1 MKVRE
6 SGMPAEELWEG
17 FFNPAELLET
27 LGIGCEVKDVVE
39 LGCGYGTF
47 TLPAARMI
55 GGRIYAVDLE
65 PAMIT
70 RVAGRAHAAG
80 IDNVVAMQRD
90 FVADGLGLE
99 DKSVDYAL
107 VFNILHAER
116 PVELLRETCR
126 VLKPGGRAGVIHWNY
141 DPSTPRGP
149 PMAIRPKPGQCIE
162 WGRQAGFALIKAL
175 DLKPYHYGLVF
186 QKHAER
192 GADR

>member
-6 SGMPAEELWEG
+6 SGMPAEEVWEG
-17 FFNPAELLET
+17 FFNPADMLES
-27 LGIGCEVKDVVE
+27 LGLGNDVKDVVE

-47 TLPAARMI
+47 TLPAARVI
-55 GGRIYAVDLE
+55 GGRIYALDLE

-70 RVAGRAHAAG
+70 RVAGRARAAG
-80 IDNVVAMQRD
+80 IGNIVPEQRD

-99 DKSVDYAL
+99 DKSIDYAL
-107 VFNILHAER
+107 VFHILHAER

-149 PMAIRPKPGQCIE
+149 PMAIRPKPDQCIA
-162 WGRQAGFALIKAL
+162 WGRQAGLELIRRL
-175 DLKPYHYGLVF
+175 DLPPYHYGLVLR
-186 QKHAER
+186 KPAGR
-192 GADR
+192 GGET

>member
-1 MKVRE
+1 
-6 SGMPAEELWEG
+6 MPAEEVWEG
-17 FFNPAELLET
+17 FFNPATLLES
-27 LGIGCEVKDVVE
+27 LGLGSEVKDAVE

-47 TLPAARMI
+47 TIPAARMI

-149 PMAIRPKPGQCIE
+149 PMAIRPKPDQCIA
-162 WGRQAGFALIKAL
+162 WGRQAGLELIRRL
-175 DLKPYHYGLVF
+175 DLAPYHYGLIF
-186 QKHAER
+186 RKPAGR
-192 GADR
+192 GGDT